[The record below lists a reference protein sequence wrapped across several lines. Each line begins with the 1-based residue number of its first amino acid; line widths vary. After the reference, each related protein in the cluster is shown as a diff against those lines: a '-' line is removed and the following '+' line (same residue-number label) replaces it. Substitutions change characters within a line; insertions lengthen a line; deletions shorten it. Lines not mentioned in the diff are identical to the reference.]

1 MKAKTLGRREASYAL
16 DDDTPIL
23 PFEDNEEW
31 TQFADSLTVQKIHG
45 LFERLWVGASFWE
58 PSSADAP
65 TTQRQGELTPFVEI
79 LVDLLFIFFLWWMPE
94 SLSQIATPLL
104 ANPAVQEWLQWV
116 TEAIQQEW
124 PPTVTVWGILTEAKR
139 SESLDLDTDMVAWF
153 SRDRE
158 WQSYFQYRVM
168 LSEERQQLIQQA
180 IDAYNA
186 GYYAASTV
194 LFLTQVDGV
203 IYDLTAL
210 SWTNQQKQWLCEHL
224 DALPPEIQRW
234 TTAVSS
240 TLAGATASGEPDQLD
255 GFNRNK
261 IMHGLGTDFNTPVH
275 ALKAAM
281 LLELVWYVCFV
292 SSLWVDSPGLG
303 NARRQQLKDSC
314 NFSSFISEM
323 KNRSSSED
331 VGDELK

>member
-1 MKAKTLGRREASYAL
+1 MTVKMLGRREASYAL
-16 DDDTPIL
+16 DDDMPMI
-23 PFEDNEEW
+23 PFEENEEW

-45 LFERLWVGASFWE
+45 LFERLWGGASFWE

-65 TTQRQGELTPFVEI
+65 TTQRQGALAPFVET

-104 ANPAVQEWLQWV
+104 ANPAIEEWLQWV

-139 SESLDLDTDMVAWF
+139 SKSLDLDRDMVTWF
-153 SRDRE
+153 SRDCE
-158 WQSYFQYRVM
+158 WQSYFQYRVT
-168 LSEERQQLIQQA
+168 LSEERQQFIQQA

-186 GYYAASTV
+186 GLYAASTV

-210 SWTNQQKQWLCEHL
+210 SWTRQQREWLLDHL
-224 DALPPEIQRW
+224 TALPPEIQRW
-234 TTAVSS
+234 TAAVSS
-240 TLAGATASGEPDQLD
+240 TLASAAASGEPDQLD
-255 GFNRNK
+255 SFNRNK

-281 LLELVWYVCFV
+281 LVELVWYVCFV
-292 SSLWVDSPGLG
+292 SSLWVDSPALG
-303 NARRQQLKDSC
+303 ESRRQQLTNACS
-314 NFSSFISEM
+314 FSAFKCAM
-323 KNRSSSED
+323 KHNSPID
-331 VGDELK
+331 VGDKIK